1 MATLQSL
8 IAEALVASG
17 HTVLDDQAKA
27 LGLPRST
34 TWTIVASKHK
44 LDRISKKVRARMLSN
59 PELPPL
65 VRAALKSGANEN
77 GGPVLMELT
86 NHKASF
92 EYSRYVPR
100 RPKTIS

>member
-65 VRAALKSGANEN
+65 VRAALDNGVYEN
-77 GGPVLMELT
+77 AVPTLMELT
-86 NHKASF
+86 NQKASS
-92 EYSRYVPR
+92 EQSRYVPR
-100 RPKTIS
+100 CLKTRS